1 MVPHVS
7 PGAVMAGRRRKL
19 TITALVFVLLAA
31 GTFLPPRINGSR
43 FRNTLR
49 TAMSSALG
57 REVRIR
63 EVKFRLLPRPG
74 FDLYGVQVMDDPA
87 FGAEPLLSC
96 GEVTAN
102 LRLTSLWLG
111 RLEIASLT
119 LQNNDEST
127 PSLNLVYVGGH
138 WNIEPILL
146 RAGQVPSAPTTR
158 RTAEQRPRFPYIEAS
173 GGRINVKIGA
183 EKKPFALTNTDFAFW
198 LQSED
203 QWHVRLEG
211 FPVRTDMN
219 LRDIG
224 SIRIEGDLKRARDL
238 QELPVRIQAQWQNAQ
253 MGQLSSILFG
263 QDNGWRGRLN
273 LNAQLSGSLSGLHLA
288 ADADLRNLRR
298 YDIKR
303 DDMPRLAAHC
313 EGQYAQAALS
323 WSCAA
328 PAENGTVQWTG
339 GNSQTAPGYD
349 CALALRHVP
358 LELLTTFARES
369 QHLLPEDLSATGELN
384 GEFGC
389 HFEKGSPVEWH
400 GNGTASQFVLSSSLS
415 AKPFLVSA
423 IQFHAGEQ
431 AVPPTPKSGKK
442 VRSLPKPTAPAGSL
456 TLGPFSL
463 QMGPD
468 SSLRAEGQADRS
480 GYHLQV
486 KGSSS
491 LERLLEL
498 GRTIGLSSRITN
510 TTGTATVDMTV
521 SGAWA
526 AFESP
531 RLSGMGHLQNVKAL
545 APGLKLPLLL
555 SAADVQ
561 FTDEALNLSH
571 IAGKF
576 GGSEIAFT
584 GSTSHRWMCPG
595 EISCPF
601 QFDLLLESAS
611 ISEAAGILGAA
622 QSSGWQLPFFSGTSQ
637 HLPEF
642 RANGTLRIGSLKLGG
657 LQAEKFTALVD
668 VSNHALA
675 FSHIAANIAGGT
687 VVGGWSADWSVL
699 PVRYS
704 STGILS
710 GVPVERL
717 AISPVAASLLASWIT
732 GKSNISYSLQLEGN
746 NAEQL
751 VSGAKGRIQFTV
763 LNGTSRAFSL
773 ETGKA
778 MKFRTFQGVVE
789 ADHGV
794 LTVLPGK
801 IQAENRIYEISGT
814 ITLADRQTKL
824 KIGNKGAEWDVTGA
838 LEKPHVATHA
848 VAVSAGVDHSQ

>member
-1 MVPHVS
+1 
-7 PGAVMAGRRRKL
+7 MAGRRRKL
-19 TITALVFVLLAA
+19 TITALVFALLAA
-31 GTFLPPRINGSR
+31 GIFLPPRINGSR

-49 TAMSSALG
+49 TALSSALG

-111 RLEIASLT
+111 RLEIASLA
-119 LQNNDEST
+119 LENNADST
-127 PSLNLVYVGGH
+127 PSLNLVYAGGH
-138 WNIEPILL
+138 WNMESILL
-146 RAGQVPSAPTTR
+146 RAGQVPSAPTAR
-158 RTAEQRPRFPYIEAS
+158 RTAEHRPRFPYIEAS
-173 GGRINVKIGA
+173 GGRINVKVGA

-219 LRDIG
+219 LLDIG
-224 SIRIEGDLKRARDL
+224 SIRLEGDLRRARDL
-238 QELPVRIQAQWQNAQ
+238 RELPVRIQAQWKNAQ
-253 MGQLSSILFG
+253 MGQLSSLLFG
-263 QDNGWRGRLN
+263 QDNGWRGRLD
-273 LNAQLSGSLSGLHLA
+273 LNAELTGSLSGLHLA

-323 WSCAA
+323 WNCAA
-328 PAENGTVQWTG
+328 PAENGAVQWTG
-339 GNSQTAPGYD
+339 GNSQTATGYD
-349 CALALRHVP
+349 CALALRHIP

-389 HFEKGSPVEWH
+389 HFEKGHPVEWH
-400 GNGTASQFVLSSSLS
+400 GSGSASEFVLSSSS
-415 AKPFLVSA
+415 STKPFLVSA
-423 IQFHAGEQ
+423 IQFHAGNQ
-431 AVPPTPKSGKK
+431 AAPAPPKSSKK
-442 VRSLPKPTAPAGSL
+442 VRSQPKAITPPGSF
-456 TLGPFSL
+456 TFDPFSV
-463 QMGPD
+463 QMATD
-468 SSLRAEGQADRS
+468 SALRAEGLADAS

-486 KGSSS
+486 KGASS

-498 GRTIGLSSRITN
+498 GRTIGMSSRITN
-510 TTGTATVDMTV
+510 TTGSATVDMAV
-521 SGAWA
+521 NGAWA
-526 AFESP
+526 SFEPP

-545 APGLKLPLLL
+545 ASGLKQPLLL

-561 FTDEALNLSH
+561 FTDTALILSH
-571 IAGKF
+571 ISGRF
-576 GGSEIAFT
+576 GNSDIAFT
-584 GSTSHRWMCPG
+584 GSTSHGWMCPG
-595 EISCPF
+595 EASCPF

-611 ISEAAGILGAA
+611 ISEAAGILGSA

-687 VVGGWSADWSVL
+687 VVGGWSADWSTL

-704 STGILS
+704 STGVLS

-717 AISPVAASLLASWIT
+717 AISPAAASLLASWIT